1 MRSLFWHLGWF
12 FFFFFMNNYLGDC
25 MSHDVLEYA
34 KVMKSIHNLGDLNF
48 PPPTTCLSWG
58 NKRFML
64 IIVTQRPKPHPN
76 ICVCYREVDSDSM
89 LDLLL

>member
-1 MRSLFWHLGWF
+1 MRSLFWHLGC

-34 KVMKSIHNLGDLNF
+34 EVMKSIHNLGDLNF

-58 NKRFML
+58 DKRFML
-64 IIVTQRPKPHPN
+64 MIVTQRPKPHPN
-76 ICVCYREVDSDSM
+76 ICVCYREESI
-89 LDLLL
+89 LTP

>member
-1 MRSLFWHLGWF
+1 
-12 FFFFFMNNYLGDC
+12 

-34 KVMKSIHNLGDLNF
+34 EVMKSIHNLGDLNF

-64 IIVTQRPKPHPN
+64 IIVTQRPQFTVLY
-76 ICVCYREVDSDSM
+76 ILWV
-89 LDLLL
+89 